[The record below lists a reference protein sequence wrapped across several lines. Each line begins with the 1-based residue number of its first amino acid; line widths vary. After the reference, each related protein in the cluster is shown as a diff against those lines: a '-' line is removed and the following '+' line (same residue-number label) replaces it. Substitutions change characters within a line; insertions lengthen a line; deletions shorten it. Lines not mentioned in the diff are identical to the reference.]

1 MAFYLKKLTPKQR
14 EQFAQKQIEN
24 PLSPALGV
32 LHPIKCITD
41 TESDVVFVA
50 IGTHRDYPDEEL
62 FFLHWRAWE
71 MILPLRKENRLPNT
85 RIWSLNTSWE
95 NPIQSMPDEIR
106 PQIMADLK
114 EILAVYRVDGTRNP
128 DNLSVEIF
136 YDF

>member
-24 PLSPALGV
+24 PLSPALGA
-32 LHPIKCITD
+32 LHPIECITD